1 MPSKRPIDLLA
12 VGESLRD
19 VFYMIDEASISCS
32 INKDR
37 CLLCLEYAEKIPV
50 KHVVKV
56 HAAGNAGNAAVGA
69 SRLGFKSALVSWV
82 GNDAEGEDIEQ
93 ALKREKVDTKN
104 LYDGPGQR
112 TSEATILSYHGER
125 TQLVSFKPRD
135 YVLRPWSPARIL
147 YYTAMGQKY
156 GKVDKAV
163 LAYLKRN
170 PKTAFVFQPGTMHIR
185 HGLAALK
192 PLIARSGLFIL
203 NKDEAHLLLADGERT
218 MLNILETFHHLGA
231 SYVVVTDGQ
240 NGADAYDGR
249 DHWHMPIFPG
259 KALERTGAGDA
270 FAVGLAAAYL
280 HGLGIGEAL
289 RWGTA
294 NAWSVVRQIG
304 PQAGLLKKSE
314 MQKVLKKFNKI
325 KPEIATLAV
334 GDHAMT
340 NQNP

>member
-1 MPSKRPIDLLA
+1 MPSKRPLDLLA

-19 VFYMIDEASISCS
+19 VFYLIDEATVSCS
-32 INKDR
+32 LHKER

-69 SRLGFKSALVSWV
+69 ARLGLKSALVSWV
-82 GNDAEGEDIEQ
+82 GNDPEGEDIEL

-104 LYDGPGQR
+104 LCDGPGQR
-112 TSEATILSYHGER
+112 TSEATILSYQGER

-163 LAYLKRN
+163 LNYLKRN
-170 PKTAFVFQPGTMHIR
+170 PKTAFVLQPGTTHIR

-203 NKDEAHLLLADGERT
+203 NKDEAHLLMADGERT
-218 MLNILETFHHLGA
+218 MLNLLESFTHMGA
-231 SYVVVTDGQ
+231 GRVVITDGQ
-240 NGADAYDGR
+240 NGADAFDGR
-249 DHWHMPIFPG
+249 EHWHMPIFPG

-270 FAVGLAAAYL
+270 FAIACSVAMLNGSDM
-280 HGLGIGEAL
+280 GTAL

-294 NAWSVVRQIG
+294 NAWSVIQKIG
-304 PQAGLLKKSE
+304 PQAGLLKKAE
-314 MQKVLKKFNKI
+314 MQKVLKKFSKI
-325 KPEIATLAV
+325 KPTIIAS
-334 GDHAMT
+334 
-340 NQNP
+340 